1 MGRYMDPKPDGALA
15 GEAALRRVRVSTW
28 CTCYQ
33 ARVFFLCFCTVVSGE
48 PLMAAKT

>member
-15 GEAALRRVRVSTW
+15 DEAVLRRVRVSTW

-33 ARVFFLCFCTVVSGE
+33 ARVFFLCFCTVVSRE